1 MLLPRLKRLLRVS
14 LRMVFLLTTIFCIW
28 LGFKVQQVKQQ
39 REAVAWVL
47 EHGGSVFYDYQYEHH
62 FSGDVEPNYNDV
74 PPPGPKWLRERIG
87 IDYLAKVQVVLLC
100 DLDSE
105 VPPITSLEPLAN
117 LGQLKHLLLF
127 SDYVSDLS
135 PVAKLRQLERLEL
148 SAQQIH
154 DLSPLLAMSEL
165 ETLDLNDTPISD
177 AQIAEVQRALLACEV
192 FR

>member
-1 MLLPRLKRLLRVS
+1 MLV
-14 LRMVFLLTTIFCIW
+14 LLTIVCAW

-62 FSGDVEPNYNDV
+62 FSGDAEPNYIDV
-74 PPPGPKWLRERIG
+74 PPPAPKWLREWIG

-117 LGQLKHLLLF
+117 LGQLKHLILF

-135 PVAKLRQLERLEL
+135 PVAKLSQLERLEL

-165 ETLDLNDTPISD
+165 KTLDLNDTPISD
-177 AQIAEVQRALLACEV
+177 AQIAEAQRALPECEV